1 MGKNIDSSASDSYLS
16 SLRLEKLGF
25 VFQSFN
31 LLATMTAYE
40 NVELPM
46 ILSGKAEKERKKR
59 TLQLLTRVGLRDRIG
74 HLVILVNM

>member
-40 NVELPM
+40 NVELRSVLRYPKYTSTLRSSG
-46 ILSGKAEKERKKR
+46 IDDHLSLADEK
-59 TLQLLTRVGLRDRIG
+59 
-74 HLVILVNM
+74 